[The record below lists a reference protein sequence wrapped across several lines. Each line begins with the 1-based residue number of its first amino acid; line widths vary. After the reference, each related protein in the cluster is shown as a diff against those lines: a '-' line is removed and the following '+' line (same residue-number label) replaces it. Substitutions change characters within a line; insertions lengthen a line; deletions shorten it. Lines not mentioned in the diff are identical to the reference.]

1 MNNGLPQRPRATPTP
16 PQRGGDAAARS
27 WPSGAVR
34 RPQTPDRPVQ
44 RGVSSLRGKM
54 PPSVDTA
61 AVSKGDEGGEAA
73 PRPARPGCPRA
84 PRVSPVNVSAGRG
97 AASRGLE
104 LLTGRPLRLPPPR
117 VPSRPSPCPFLK
129 TPVGQVPTATAQ
141 PYRGFDASWL
151 LELEALIRNP
161 CDGGKPQLAL
171 SLCNLL

>member
-73 PRPARPGCPRA
+73 PRPARPGGPPGVPRK
-84 PRVSPVNVSAGRG
+84 RQRWEGRG
-97 AASRGLE
+97 LAGPGATNWASSAASS
-104 LLTGRPLRLPPPR
+104 PACALPAFP
-117 VPSRPSPCPFLK
+117 VSLSQDPSES
-129 TPVGQVPTATAQ
+129 GAH
-141 PYRGFDASWL
+141 GNGS
-151 LELEALIRNP
+151 AL
-161 CDGGKPQLAL
+161 
-171 SLCNLL
+171 